1 MSITFGRFAET
12 AEQEDPREKRLKMLK
27 RQVLQKKMQAV
38 RQGGEGIT
46 ASYEPAG
53 EIVQELFGNKKYPY
67 GKATKK
73 NPRGKRD
80 QAELDRAQAY
90 IKKHPNFGKKDVK
103 EAKVDEKL
111 PDYKRATARDKRY
124 GNPHGSH
131 ELGGGIRKDRRADHE
146 AKRGVKKEELTIEA
160 KVEGGYISNVAKAQ
174 ARNERRFGDKGST
187 EPTGRTGQ
195 GTSSA
200 ATMAIKR
207 GEEHK
212 ARRGVKKEELTIEA
226 KVDAGKSPETK
237 EKDRNVRKFGVSHN
251 VSGHGKLRR
260 SLHKMN
266 RGDKKIKG
274 DKSAWTEMESVQ
286 HEGEMVEELSRRS
299 KPSAKAKMAKLDA
312 ILQRREDRK
321 VKEKEALKTEGW
333 LGKKKKEEKK
343 PEKAM
348 DAGARLR
355 RKKQRQEYAAKV
367 SGSEDNVPDDIRD
380 HVEHMDEDAGSTI
393 GGAVLDTVV
402 KDTGVAKEIGGIA
415 KDAIRDKRNLLRK
428 MRREKPLPD
437 DDKKDVKEGVG
448 RALGNAAKGA
458 AGYAAQVAKG
468 AIGSAVKGLNDPDHK
483 PNAAEWTKNK
493 PSSSSSSTGGASAA
507 KTQADKA
514 NKARVDARKKA
525 IQKIKDD
532 RRERATT
539 IMTAEK
545 AAKKVKKEGEDKKF
559 KADSEKPIVA
569 EFVNNLWE
577 ASKKCSKC
585 GKVYTGKSCSCCAE

>member
-1 MSITFGRFAET
+1 MKFGNFIEQ

-46 ASYEPAG
+46 ASYEPEG
-53 EIVQELFGNKKYPY
+53 EMVEDAKHGYDSKGNSLNPKDKKRHP
-67 GKATKK
+67 
-73 NPRGKRD
+73 RD
-80 QAELDRAQAY
+80 QKELDRAQAY
-90 IKKHPNFGKKDVK
+90 IKKNPNFGKKDVK

-146 AKRGVKKEELTIEA
+146 AK
-160 KVEGGYISNVAKAQ
+160 
-174 ARNERRFGDKGST
+174 
-187 EPTGRTGQ
+187 
-195 GTSSA
+195 
-200 ATMAIKR
+200 
-207 GEEHK
+207 
-212 ARRGVKKEELTIEA
+212 RGVKKEELTIEA

-286 HEGEMVEELSRRS
+286 YEGVGDEVRKGLKRHKDAVEKKKVKDRKAVPYAALAAEHQPEGEMVEEVSRRS

-355 RKKQRQEYAAKV
+355 RKKQRQEYADKV
-367 SGSEDNVPDDIRD
+367 SGSVDNVPDDIRD
-380 HVEHMDEDAGSTI
+380 HVEHMD
-393 GGAVLDTVV
+393 
-402 KDTGVAKEIGGIA
+402 
-415 KDAIRDKRNLLRK
+415 
-428 MRREKPLPD
+428 
-437 DDKKDVKEGVG
+437 EGVG

-525 IQKIKDD
+525 IKKIKDD
-532 RRERATT
+532 RRERATN

-569 EFVNNLWE
+569 EFVDHLWE
-577 ASKKCSKC
+577 AKKKCSKC
-585 GKVYTGKSCSCCAE
+585 GKVYTGKSCSCCAK